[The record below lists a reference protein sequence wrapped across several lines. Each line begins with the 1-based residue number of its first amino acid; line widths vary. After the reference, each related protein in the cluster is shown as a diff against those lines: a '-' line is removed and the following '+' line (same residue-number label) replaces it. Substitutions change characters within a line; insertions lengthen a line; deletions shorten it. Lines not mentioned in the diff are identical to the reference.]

1 MTSTTQLYHK
11 TRLANGLEV
20 FTEEVPGFRSV
31 ALGFWIKTGSRHE
44 KPEQA
49 GVSHFIEHL
58 IFKGSERY
66 NAQEISTIFDNLGGE
81 INAFTGKE
89 YTCYYFRLLD
99 EHLDKGFAVLTE
111 ILQNPLFK
119 PEDIESERKVIL
131 EEIAMYED
139 TPDEK
144 IHDLF
149 LNYLFEKH
157 PLGKSILGN
166 SKTVKSLSR
175 KDLLEYFKNYYTPS
189 NIVLVASGSLK
200 HQELMEKLQVHWFK
214 NDCRKVEYCPL
225 KVKTFPKIAI
235 NYKKTEQIHLCL
247 GAETFN
253 ARHPE
258 RYTLAVFDTILG
270 KGMSSRLFQEIREKR
285 GLAYSIFSYSS
296 LFNETGAQIIY
307 AGTNKKNLQQVVD
320 LILEQVYS
328 LANDGPTEEE
338 LEKAKNQIKSQ
349 LVLSLESTSARM
361 NRLGRTVMA
370 RQKILSLNQIIQ
382 KVNEVTTE
390 KVKNLARRIFKP
402 SRMVVVAIGPLRKR
416 EDINIW

>member
-1 MTSTTQLYHK
+1 MTFASNNFK
-11 TRLANGLEV
+11 KSRLKNGLEV
-20 FTEEVPGFRSV
+20 YTEEVPGFRSI
-31 ALGFWIKTGSRHE
+31 ALGFWVRTGSRHE

-49 GVSHFIEHL
+49 GISHFIEHL
-58 IFKGSERY
+58 IFKGSARY
-66 NAQEISTIFDNLGGE
+66 SAQDISTIFDNLGGE

-99 EHLDKGFAVLTE
+99 EHFDKGFEVLTE

-149 LNYLFEKH
+149 LNNLFEGH
-157 PLGKSILGN
+157 PLGKSIIGDAE
-166 SKTVKSLSR
+166 TVKGLTR
-175 KDLLEYFKNYYTPS
+175 KDLLNYFENYYHPS
-189 NIVLVASGSLK
+189 NIVLAASGSLK
-200 HQELMEKLQVHWFK
+200 HDELLKKLK
-214 NDCRKVEYCPL
+214 NYWVKNNNCKTEFQPF
-225 KVKTFPKIAI
+225 KVKTSQKVAL

-247 GAETFN
+247 GVETFN

-296 LFNETGAQIIY
+296 LFNETGAFVIY
-307 AGTNKKNLQQVVD
+307 AGTNKKNVQDVVN

-328 LANDGPTEEE
+328 LAEKGPVKEE

-361 NRLGRTVMA
+361 NRIGRTVMA
-370 RQKILSLNQIIQ
+370 KQKLLSLDKIIE
-382 KVNEVTTE
+382 KVDQVSAE
-390 KVKNLARRIFKP
+390 KVKNLAQKIFQP
-402 SRMVVVAIGPLRKR
+402 SRIVVTAIGPLKGKK
-416 EDINIW
+416 IKIW

>member
-1 MTSTTQLYHK
+1 MTLPDQQYQK

-31 ALGFWIKTGSRHE
+31 SLGFWIKTGSRYE

-49 GVSHFIEHL
+49 GISHFIEHL
-58 IFKGSERY
+58 IFKGSARY
-66 NAQEISTIFDNLGGE
+66 NAQEISAIFDNLGGE

-99 EHLDKGFAVLTE
+99 EHLDKGFEVLTE

-119 PEDIESERKVIL
+119 PEDVESERKVIL

-149 LNYLFEKH
+149 LNYLFEGH
-157 PLGKSILGN
+157 PLGNSILGDSETIKN
-166 SKTVKSLSR
+166 LSR
-175 KDLLEYFKNYYTPS
+175 DELAKYFESYYNPAS
-189 NIVLVASGSLK
+189 IVLAASGSLK
-200 HQELMEKLQVHWFK
+200 HQELVEKLQAHWVK
-214 NDCRKVEYCPL
+214 NDSGEIKGGPL
-225 KVKTFPKIAI
+225 KVKTFPKVAVS
-235 NYKKTEQIHLCL
+235 YKKTEQIHLCL
-247 GAETFN
+247 GVETFN

-258 RYTLAVFDTILG
+258 RFTLAVFDTILG

-307 AGTNKKNLQQVVD
+307 AGTNKKNLQKVID
-320 LILEQVYS
+320 LILEQIYS
-328 LANDGPTEEE
+328 LGDEGPTEEE

-361 NRLGRTVMA
+361 NRIGRTIMA

-382 KVNEVTTE
+382 KVNEVSVE
-390 KVKNLARRIFKP
+390 KVKNLAKKLFKP
-402 SRMVVVAIGPLRKR
+402 SRIVVATIGPLRKK